1 MPIEIIIADDHA
13 MLLEGLSAI
22 LGKIDGIKILATVAD
37 GRSLIDSLQY
47 HKPDL
52 VLLDLNMPQMN
63 GIDTLKM
70 LQQRFPK
77 IKVIILS
84 SYYQPELLK
93 EIKSLGAKGYLPKS
107 SSVPVLQQ
115 AIGNVANGKLWFE
128 DKQIDDHEV
137 SPYFLDNF
145 MKKYLLTKREVE
157 IIRMIGNG
165 LSSKE
170 ISEKLFVSEFT
181 INAHRRNISRK
192 LDIHTP
198 VGLLNF
204 AREQGLV

>member
-1 MPIEIIIADDHA
+1 MPTGIIIADDHP

-22 LGKIDGIKILATVAD
+22 LGKIDGVKILATVSD
-37 GRSLIDSLQY
+37 GRSLIDSLQQY
-47 HKPDL
+47 EPDL

-70 LQQRFPK
+70 LQKRFPEL
-77 IKVIILS
+77 KVIILS

-93 EIKSLGAKGYLPKS
+93 EIKSLGARGYLPKS

-115 AIGNVANGKLWFE
+115 AIETVASGQPWFE
-128 DKQIDDHEV
+128 DGQNEV
-137 SPYFLDNF
+137 PEISPYFLDSF

-181 INAHRRNISRK
+181 INTHRRNISRK
-192 LDIHTP
+192 LNIHTP